1 MSLREAGRRVI
12 QPVMRPFNPSE
23 RRLVVQAALIGAL
36 VWGVVFALKTSVHFL
51 FDLIMGLIARSPSPA
66 LVLVPLLA
74 GAAGTT
80 AVVLYHATTVQ
91 YRDRNGQIHALN
103 DVEGDG
109 LERAIALYF
118 SSEPTLEQ
126 TLLGKEGVEVRW
138 ELPSYSLAARKSL
151 ATLLTLGTGG
161 SGGLEASVALV
172 GESLATGA
180 VKPRPTARRLARWG
194 LVARAQRWWLPTDP
208 DDLQTAQLAGIA
220 AAVTTL
226 LGAPFAGAFFAI
238 EVMYRRRPIIE
249 KLLFALIASLVAF
262 FLSNILAGHPRLFV
276 VAVGARPPETARY
289 YGVLV
294 AMAIIIALVSRA
306 FIYLRTRVEHWFH
319 TRWPNDWHRHLLGAG
334 LTGAVALAAVALT
347 GEDLTLTLG
356 TGVTTIEKA
365 MTGQFTIMVATIAL
379 IAKLLATLATVS
391 SGGSAG
397 LLIPSIFFGAM
408 VAAGLAPVFN
418 IPAALLIVPA
428 MTASLGAVVNV
439 PLAAVFF
446 VVEAF
451 GSPFLI
457 PSLVVLLVAML
468 LVHDNS
474 IYRTQRE
481 TYEGRQILPGYSV
494 RRFPVPLGWEGKTL
508 VDLRVRNRFDVN
520 VIGVIES
527 YVEDGRMRYQAR
539 FNPSI
544 GRPLSLGDTLIVLGE
559 DTKLDSFAATVDQEN
574 RTSGP

>member
-1 MSLREAGRRVI
+1 MTVRDAGRRVI
-12 QPVMRPFNPSE
+12 QPVLRPFNPSE

-36 VWGVVFALKTSVHFL
+36 VWVVVFALKTGVHWL
-51 FDLIMGLIARSPSPA
+51 FDLVMELVNRSPSPV
-66 LVLVPLLA
+66 LVLVPLLL

-80 AVVLYHATTVQ
+80 AVVLFRAQTVQ
-91 YRDRNGQIHALN
+91 YRDRSGQLHELN

-118 SSEPTLEQ
+118 SSEPALEQ
-126 TLLGKEGVEVRW
+126 ALLGKEGVEVRW
-138 ELPSYSLAARKSL
+138 ELPTYTLAARKAL
-151 ATLLTLGTGG
+151 ATLSTLGTGG

-180 VKPRPTARRLARWG
+180 VKPRQVPNWLQH
-194 LVARAQRWWLPTDP
+194 LPLLARAQRWWLPTDP

-226 LGAPFAGAFFAI
+226 LGAPFAGAFFAV

-276 VAVGARPPETARY
+276 VSVGSRPPETFRY
-289 YGVLV
+289 YGVL
-294 AMAIIIALVSRA
+294 ATMAVIIALVSRA
-306 FIYLRTRVEHWFH
+306 FIFLRTRVEHWFQAD
-319 TRWPNDWHRHLLGAG
+319 WPDPWRRHLLGAAM
-334 LTGAVALAAVALT
+334 TGAVALAAAALT
-347 GEDLTLTLG
+347 GEDLSLVLG
-356 TGVTTIEKA
+356 TGVSTIEKA
-365 MTGQFTIMVATIAL
+365 MTSQFTLMVAIVAL
-379 IAKLLATLATVS
+379 VAKLAATLATVG

-408 VAAGLAPVFN
+408 VAAGLAPVFH

-457 PSLVVLLVAML
+457 PSLVVLLIAML

-508 VDLRVRNRFDVN
+508 VELRLRNRFDVN
-520 VIGVIES
+520 VIGVIEA

-544 GRPLSLGDTLIVLGE
+544 GRPLSTGDTLIVLGE
-559 DTKLDSFAATVDQEN
+559 DARLDTLAATVDQEN
-574 RTSGP
+574 RAVYS

>member
-1 MSLREAGRRVI
+1 MTLRDAGRMVI
-12 QPVMRPFNPSE
+12 QPILHPFNPSE

-36 VWGVVFALKTSVHFL
+36 VWVVVFALKSGVHWL
-51 FDLIMGLIARSPSPA
+51 FDLVMELVARSPSPV
-66 LVLVPLLA
+66 LVLVPLLL

-80 AVVLYHATTVQ
+80 AVVLFHANTVQ
-91 YRDRNGQIHALN
+91 YRDRSGQVHELN

-118 SSEPTLEQ
+118 SSEPALEQ

-138 ELPSYSLAARKSL
+138 ELPTYTLAGRKSL

-180 VKPRPTARRLARWG
+180 VKPRQAPRRLHR
-194 LVARAQRWWLPTDP
+194 LPLLARAQRWWLPTDP

-262 FLSNILAGHPRLFV
+262 FLSNVFAGHPRLFV
-276 VAVGARPPETARY
+276 VTVGTRPPETARY

-294 AMAIIIALVSRA
+294 AMAVIIALVSRA
-306 FIYLRTRVEHWFH
+306 FIFLRTHVEYWFH
-319 TRWPNDWHRHLLGAG
+319 TRWANPWQRHLLGAG
-334 LTGAVALAAVALT
+334 LTGAMALAAVVLT

-365 MTGQFTIMVATIAL
+365 MTGQFTLMVATIAL
-379 IAKLLATLATVS
+379 VAKLAATLATVG

-408 VAAGLAPVFN
+408 IAAGLAPVCDL
-418 IPAALLIVPA
+418 PAALLIVPA
-428 MTASLGAVVNV
+428 MSASLGAVVNV

-520 VIGVIES
+520 VIGVIEA

-539 FNPSI
+539 FNPSL
-544 GRPLSLGDTLIVLGE
+544 GRPLSTGDTLIVLGE
-559 DTKLDSFAATVDQEN
+559 DARLDSFAVTVDQEN
-574 RTSGP
+574 RIASP